1 MPHDSREASTR
12 YRITSPAALLACG
25 VALACALA
33 VLPGSW
39 TSAPKSQAAWLLRPG
54 QQAALSLREH
64 AGRATAWI
72 GSHWQTAAR
81 LAEAEGEIEQL
92 RRENAELAA
101 ERDALHTRL
110 LAAAEKKDAE
120 APLLR
125 ARGLPAHV
133 LGSQARAYLARHK
146 SLDAG
151 TGEGVE
157 PGALVFAG
165 PPLVDRG
172 SDAELQPG
180 QLVVSGCRVVGKIAE
195 AGPHTSTVRAM
206 TEPGYRDLVRI
217 GTPGGPQGV
226 LEGTGEPL
234 ARVRL
239 VEVTEPVARGDP
251 VYSAGGEGVLE
262 APPLC
267 GRVARLERPVGA
279 AHWEIWVEPAVL
291 PERIDRV
298 AVLQLEVNPDRV
310 AQKNPSPITAERN

>member
-1 MPHDSREASTR
+1 MKPSTPAAR
-12 YRITSPAALLACG
+12 LTSPAALLACG
-25 VALACALA
+25 VVLACALA
-33 VLPGSW
+33 ALPGSW
-39 TSAPKSQAAWLLRPG
+39 SAALKSPAAWLLRPG
-54 QQAALSLREH
+54 QQAALSLRQH
-64 AGRATAWI
+64 ADRAAASI

-81 LAEAEGEIEQL
+81 LAEAEAQLDRL

-101 ERDALHTRL
+101 ERDALAAQL
-110 LAAAEKKDAE
+110 LDTAGKEDADH
-120 APLLR
+120 PLLR
-125 ARGLPAHV
+125 ACGLSARV
-133 LGSQARAYLARHK
+133 LGSQARAYLTRHK
-146 SLDAG
+146 LLDAG

-172 SDAELQPG
+172 SDAEVEPG
-180 QLVVSGCRVVGKIAE
+180 QLVLSGCRVLGKIAD

-217 GTPGGPQGV
+217 GTPSGPQGI
-226 LEGTGEPL
+226 LEGIGEPP

-251 VYSAGGEGVLE
+251 VYSAAAEGVLE
-262 APPLC
+262 VPPLC
-267 GRVARLERPVGA
+267 GRVVRLERPVGA

-291 PERIDRV
+291 LERIDRV

-310 AQKNPSPITAERN
+310 ARKDPPPAAAEPN

>member
-1 MPHDSREASTR
+1 MKLSTNASRL
-12 YRITSPAALLACG
+12 TSPAALLACG
-25 VALACALA
+25 VVLACALA
-33 VLPGSW
+33 ALPGSW
-39 TSAPKSQAAWLLRPG
+39 AALKSPAAWLLRPG
-54 QQAALSLREH
+54 QQAAISLREH
-64 AGRATAWI
+64 AGRASTWI

-81 LAEAEGEIEQL
+81 LAEAERELDQL
-92 RRENAELAA
+92 RRENAELAT

-110 LAAAEKKDAE
+110 LAAGGKKDAE

-125 ARGLPAHV
+125 ARSLSARV
-133 LGSQARAYLARHK
+133 LGSQARAYLARRK
-146 SLDAG
+146 LLDAG

-172 SDAELQPG
+172 TDADVRPG
-180 QLVVSGCRVVGKIAE
+180 QLVVNGRRVLGKIAE
-195 AGPHTSTVRAM
+195 AGSHTSIVRVM

-217 GTPGGPQGV
+217 GTPGGPQGI
-226 LEGTGEPL
+226 LDGTGEPL

-239 VEVTEPVARGDP
+239 VEVTEPVAEGDP
-251 VYSAGGEGVLE
+251 VYSAAGEGVLE

-291 PERIDRV
+291 PERVDRV
-298 AVLQLEVNPDRV
+298 AVLRLEANPDRV
-310 AQKNPSPITAERN
+310 AQNRRTDYPIRPSTPGGR

>member
-1 MPHDSREASTR
+1 VKLSTPAAR
-12 YRITSPAALLACG
+12 LTSPAALLACG
-25 VALACALA
+25 VVLACALA
-33 VLPGSW
+33 ALPGTW
-39 TSAPKSQAAWLLRPG
+39 TAALKSQAAWLLRPG
-54 QQAALSLREH
+54 QQAALSLRQH
-64 AGRATAWI
+64 AGRATVWI

-81 LAEAEGEIEQL
+81 LAEAEAQLDRL

-101 ERDALHTRL
+101 ERDALAAQL
-110 LAAAEKKDAE
+110 LDTADKRDDED
-120 APLLR
+120 PLLR
-125 ARGLPAHV
+125 AGGLSARV
-133 LGSQARAYLARHK
+133 LGNQARAYLARHK
-146 SLDAG
+146 LLDAG

-172 SDAELQPG
+172 SDAEVEPG
-180 QLVVSGCRVVGKIAE
+180 QLVLSGCRVLGKIVD

-217 GTPGGPQGV
+217 GTRCGPQGI
-226 LEGTGEPL
+226 LEGIGEPL

-251 VYSAGGEGVLE
+251 VYSAAAEGVLE
-262 APPLC
+262 VPPLC

-291 PERIDRV
+291 PEQIDRV
-298 AVLQLEVNPDRV
+298 AVLQLQPNPDRV
-310 AQKNPSPITAERN
+310 ARKGPSPAAAERN